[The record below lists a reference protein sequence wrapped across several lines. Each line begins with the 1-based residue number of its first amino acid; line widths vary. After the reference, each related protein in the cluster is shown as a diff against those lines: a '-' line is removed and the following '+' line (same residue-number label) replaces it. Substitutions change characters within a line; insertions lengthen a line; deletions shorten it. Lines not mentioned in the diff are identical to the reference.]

1 MPNQSLGRAPPK
13 LRPSWWGILMTLL
26 LDIAP
31 FSAPA
36 TPETTGSEIYQR
48 FQDDPDL
55 LAIAVVDVE
64 SRPVAL
70 VERNAFLVRMAAQYG
85 YALWS
90 RRPISHWITTNPLI
104 ADGAMTVDDFC
115 GRVLEERPSELLQG
129 FIVTCAGRYAG
140 VGTALSL
147 LQVTANATA
156 TYAQTMARLAHEAQD
171 ALAAK
176 ERFLAVMSHEI
187 RTPLNGVLAV
197 AEIMRR
203 KSKQEDLAPLID
215 TILHSGGTL
224 LRLLNDALDLSRAEA
239 SGLAFN
245 EEPMFA
251 PSIVEEVIGLWAAQA
266 ELKGVPLN
274 ASYAGPSDLWVLAD
288 RVRVEQ
294 VVNNLISNALKFTGA
309 GGVEVRLSAQRD
321 GQFAYLRGEVADT
334 GPGVPEDR
342 LQSIFTPFQQT
353 EEGVRLGGAG
363 LGLAVCRQIV
373 ERMDGD
379 ISAHHNPGG
388 GALFTFH
395 IPLYALPEPLA
406 LAAAPCPVEVAG
418 GALHVLVVDDN
429 ATNRM
434 VAETLCQMF
443 GCTSEAVEDG
453 AAAVEAAATG
463 RFGLVLMDVK
473 MPGMDGVEAT
483 RRIRSGRT
491 AGSQVPIL
499 AVTANADPADAAFY
513 RLCGMNGVVEK
524 PVKPERLLEAMSAV
538 LQAPITAMDESRA
551 A

>member
-1 MPNQSLGRAPPK
+1 
-13 LRPSWWGILMTLL
+13 MTLL
-26 LDIAP
+26 FDIAP
-31 FSAPA
+31 FSPPA
-36 TPETTGSEIYQR
+36 TPNTTGSEIYQR
-48 FQDDPDL
+48 FEADPDL
-55 LAIAVVDVE
+55 MAIAVVDAE

-90 RRPISHWITTNPLI
+90 RRPVSHWMKTDPLV
-104 ADGAMTVDDFC
+104 ADGAMTVAEFC

-156 TYAQTMARLAHEAQD
+156 SYAQEMSRLAQDAQD

-176 ERFLAVMSHEI
+176 GRFLAVMSHEI

-197 AEIMRR
+197 AEIIRR
-203 KSKQEDLAPLID
+203 KSSQSDLAPLVD

-239 SGLAFN
+239 SGLELN
-245 EEPMFA
+245 EEPVFV
-251 PSIVEEVIGLWAAQA
+251 PSVVEEIIGLWSAQA
-266 ELKGVPLN
+266 ELKGVALE
-274 ASYAGPSDLWVLAD
+274 ASYAGPEDLWVLAD
-288 RVRVEQ
+288 RMRIQQ
-294 VVNNLISNALKFTGA
+294 VINNLVSNAMKFTTV
-309 GGVEVRLSAQRD
+309 GGVEVRLRAERD
-321 GQFAYLRGEVADT
+321 GQYVHLRGEVADT
-334 GPGVPEDR
+334 GPGVPQDR
-342 LQSIFTPFQQT
+342 LQTIFTPFQQT
-353 EEGVRLGGAG
+353 EDGVRLGGAG
-363 LGLAVCRQIV
+363 LGLAVCRQII
-373 ERMDGD
+373 ERMDGT
-379 ISAHHNPGG
+379 IEAGANPHG
-388 GALFTFH
+388 GALFAFNV
-395 IPLYALPEPLA
+395 PLYGVPEPQA
-406 LAAAPCPVEVAG
+406 VDQAPGPVEAAG

-434 VAETLCQMF
+434 VAQTLCEMF

-453 AAAVEAAATG
+453 AAAVAAAATG

-483 RRIRSGRT
+483 RRIRSGRS

-499 AVTANADPADAAFY
+499 AVTANADPADAAVY
-513 RLCGMNGVVEK
+513 RYCGMNGVVEK

-538 LQAPITAMDESRA
+538 LQAPVPADVVA

>member
-1 MPNQSLGRAPPK
+1 MVRRFRAEQS
-13 LRPSWWGILMTLL
+13 MTLL

-31 FSAPA
+31 FSPPA
-36 TPETTGSEIYQR
+36 SPSHTGSQIFQR
-48 FQDDPDL
+48 FEDDPDL
-55 LAIAVVDVE
+55 LVIAVVDAGG
-64 SRPVAL
+64 RPVGL

-90 RRPISHWITTNPLI
+90 GRPIFHWMKTDPLI
-104 ADGAMTVDDFC
+104 ADGDMTVEEFC

-147 LQVTANATA
+147 LQVTAAATA
-156 TYAQTMARLAHEAQD
+156 TYAIEMSRLAESAQD

-176 ERFLAVMSHEI
+176 GRFLAVMSHEI

-197 AEIMRR
+197 AEIIRR
-203 KSKQEDLAPLID
+203 KSSQPDLAPLVD
-215 TILHSGGTL
+215 TILQSGGTL

-239 SGLAFN
+239 SGLELN
-245 EEPMFA
+245 EEPMLA
-251 PSIVEEVIGLWAAQA
+251 SAIIDDVLGLWTAQA
-266 ELKGVPLN
+266 ELKGVTLT
-274 ASYAGPSDLWVLAD
+274 AAYFGPPDVWVLAD
-288 RVRVEQ
+288 RVRIQQ
-294 VVNNLISNALKFTGA
+294 VVNNLVSNAMKFTGK
-309 GGVEVRLSAQRD
+309 GPVDVRLHADRD
-321 GQFAYLRGEVADT
+321 GQYVQLRGEVADR
-334 GPGVPEDR
+334 GPGVPPDR

-363 LGLAVCRQIV
+363 LGLAVCRQIL
-373 ERMDGD
+373 ERMDG
-379 ISAHHNPGG
+379 IIEAKANPGG
-388 GALFTFH
+388 GALFTFAV
-395 IPLYALPEPLA
+395 PLHWLPEPEMT
-406 LAAAPCPVEVAG
+406 APAPSPVETAG
-418 GALHVLVVDDN
+418 GALHVLIVDDN

-434 VAETLCQMF
+434 VAQTLCEMF
-443 GCTSEAVEDG
+443 GCTCESVEDG
-453 AAAVEAAATG
+453 AAAVDAAATG

-483 RRIRSGRT
+483 RRIRSGRR

-499 AVTANADPADAAFY
+499 ALTANADPADAAFY

-524 PVKPERLLEAMSAV
+524 PVKPERLLDAMNAV
-538 LQAPITAMDESRA
+538 LQSPVAEPVPEMQTEA

>member
-1 MPNQSLGRAPPK
+1 
-13 LRPSWWGILMTLL
+13 MTLL

-36 TPETTGSEIYQR
+36 TPATTGTEIYRR
-48 FQDDPDL
+48 FEDDPDL
-55 LAIAVVDVE
+55 LAIAVVDE
-64 SRPVAL
+64 ECRPVAL

-90 RRPISHWITTNPLI
+90 HRPISHWMKTDPLI
-104 ADGAMTVDDFC
+104 ADGAMTVAEFC

-129 FIVTCAGRYAG
+129 FIVTCGGRYAG

-147 LQVTANATA
+147 LQATANATA
-156 TYAQTMARLAHEAQD
+156 TYAQDMRGLAQDAQD

-176 ERFLAVMSHEI
+176 GRFLAVMSHEI

-197 AEIMRR
+197 AEIIKR
-203 KSKQEDLAPLID
+203 KCRQEDLGPLVD
-215 TILHSGGTL
+215 TILHSGGVL

-239 SGLAFN
+239 AELGLN
-245 EEPMFA
+245 EEPVFA
-251 PSIVEEVIGLWAAQA
+251 PSIVKEVLGLWAAQA
-266 ELKGVPLN
+266 ELKGVTLN
-274 ASYAGPSDLWVLAD
+274 ASYDGPPDLWVLAD
-288 RVRVEQ
+288 QVRVQQ
-294 VVNNLISNALKFTGA
+294 VINNLISNAMKFTAA
-309 GGVEVRLSAQRD
+309 GGVEVRLSAQED
-321 GQFAYLRGEVADT
+321 GRVVRLHGEVADT
-334 GPGVPEDR
+334 GTGVPEDR

-353 EEGVRLGGAG
+353 EDGVRLGGAG

-373 ERMDGD
+373 ERMDGA
-379 ISAHHNPGG
+379 ITAHANPGG
-388 GALFTFH
+388 GALFVFD
-395 IPLYALPEPLA
+395 IPLYRLPEPQ
-406 LAAAPCPVEVAG
+406 AATPASCPVDAAG

-429 ATNRM
+429 ATNRL
-434 VAETLCQMF
+434 VAQTLCEMF

-453 AAAVEAAATG
+453 AAAVDAASSG

-491 AGSQVPIL
+491 VGSQVPIL
-499 AVTANADPADAAFY
+499 AVTANADPTDAAYY

-538 LQAPITAMDESRA
+538 LQTPVDAGAESRA

>member
-1 MPNQSLGRAPPK
+1 MQ
-13 LRPSWWGILMTLL
+13 LL

-36 TPETTGSEIYQR
+36 TPATTGSEIYER

-64 SRPVAL
+64 CRPVAL

-90 RRPISHWITTNPLI
+90 RRAISHWMKLDPLI
-104 ADGAMTVDDFC
+104 ADGAMTVDEFC

-129 FIVTCAGRYAG
+129 FIVTCGGRYAG

-147 LQVTANATA
+147 LQATATATA
-156 TYAQTMARLAHEAQD
+156 TYAQAMARLAQDAQD

-176 ERFLAVMSHEI
+176 GRFLAVMSHEI

-197 AEIMRR
+197 AEIIRR
-203 KSKQEDLAPLID
+203 KSRQEDLGPLVD

-239 SGLAFN
+239 SGLEFN

-251 PSIVEEVIGLWAAQA
+251 PSIVEEVRGLWSAQA
-266 ELKGVPLN
+266 ELKGVALN

-288 RVRVEQ
+288 RVRVQQ
-294 VVNNLISNALKFTGA
+294 VVNNLISNALKFTRA
-309 GGVEVRLSAQRD
+309 GGVEVRLTAERD
-321 GQFAYLRGEVADT
+321 GQFAYLRGDVADT

-342 LQSIFTPFQQT
+342 LQSIFTPFHQT
-353 EEGVRLGGAG
+353 EDGVRLGGAG

-373 ERMDGD
+373 ERMDGV
-379 ISAHHNPGG
+379 ISAHLNPGG
-388 GALFTFH
+388 GALFTFD
-395 IPLYALPEPLA
+395 IPLYALPEPQA
-406 LAAAPCPVEVAG
+406 LAAAPSPVEVAG

-434 VAETLCQMF
+434 VAQTLCEIF
-443 GCTSEAVEDG
+443 GCTSEAVDDG
-453 AAAVEAAATG
+453 AAAVAAVATG
-463 RFGLVLMDVK
+463 RFGLVLMDVM

-483 RRIRSGRT
+483 RRIRSGR
-491 AGSQVPIL
+491 ALGAQVPIL
-499 AVTANADPADAAFY
+499 AVTANADPAAAASY
-513 RLCGMNGVVEK
+513 QLCGMNGVVEK
-524 PVKPERLLEAMSAV
+524 PVDPERLLQAMSAV
-538 LQAPITAMDESRA
+538 LQAPIEAVRVSRA
-551 A
+551 S